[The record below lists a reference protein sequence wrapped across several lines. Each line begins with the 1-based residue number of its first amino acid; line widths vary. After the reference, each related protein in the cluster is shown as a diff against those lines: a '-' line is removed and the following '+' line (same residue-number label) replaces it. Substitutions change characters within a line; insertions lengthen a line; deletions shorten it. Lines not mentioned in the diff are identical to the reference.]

1 MVGRVYARA
10 DRIVQD
16 PPCCCAPTVSP
27 FSTLYAYP
35 LSYSGRPPYISDYCS
50 MPQPTAG
57 PMPDEGDPL
66 NKSYTKAWEIVKQQ
80 AEMREVRNQRSQGR
94 ETKGESKE
102 ASESADHRDSTDL
115 VSTLLNLATES
126 IPSYVE
132 QSSLMMIVVPIS
144 KQ

>member
-1 MVGRVYARA
+1 MRA
-10 DRIVQD
+10 QIVLFRIRRAVVPLQYLL
-16 PPCCCAPTVSP
+16 V
-27 FSTLYAYP
+27 STLYAYP
-35 LSYSGRPPYISDYCS
+35 LSYSGPPYISDYCS

-80 AEMREVRNQRSQGR
+80 AEMREVRNQRSPGR

>member
-1 MVGRVYARA
+1 MRA
-10 DRIVQD
+10 QIALFRITHHAAV
-16 PPCCCAPTVSP
+16 PLSYSFASSFTRSC
-27 FSTLYAYP
+27 STLYASP
-35 LSYSGRPPYISDYCS
+35 FLTNSDYCS

-66 NKSYTKAWEIVKQQ
+66 NKSYTRAWEIVKQQ
-80 AEMREVRNQRSQGR
+80 DDMRVRNRRRQGR
-94 ETKGESKE
+94 ETKGGSKE
-102 ASESADHRDSTDL
+102 ASGSADHRDSTDL